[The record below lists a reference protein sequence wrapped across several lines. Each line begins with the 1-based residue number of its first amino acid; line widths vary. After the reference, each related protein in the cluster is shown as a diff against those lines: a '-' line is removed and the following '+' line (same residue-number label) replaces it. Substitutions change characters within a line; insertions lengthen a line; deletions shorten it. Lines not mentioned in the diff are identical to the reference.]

1 MTSPTVVTPVR
12 VTGEFPAR
20 SAMPKPGPCIVV
32 ILGVGGDLARRKLL
46 PALFHLFQD
55 EGMPEDFALIGVE
68 RGASTSDEHFRASVA
83 ETLAGEV
90 SAADLQQGWTEFGKR
105 LHYVSGDLNGT
116 EVYARLKQCVTDL
129 SARIHDVQGH
139 LFHLA
144 LPPSMYAG
152 VIRQLAS
159 SGLLPKMR
167 DPDDRP
173 WVRVVIEKPFGHDG
187 PSAQALQRSARRV
200 MAEHQLYRIDH
211 YLGKET
217 VQNLLVLRFANSI
230 FETVW
235 NRHYVDHVQI
245 TASETLGVE
254 HRGKYYE
261 EAGVV
266 RDVFQ
271 NHLLQLLTLT
281 AMEPPTAFAADP
293 VRDEKVK
300 VLRAVRPVNPAAA
313 VRGQYGPGRIDGLPV
328 PGYRQEE
335 NVAADSRTP
344 TYAAVQFAVE
354 NWRWQGVPFF
364 VRAGK
369 RLAAS
374 ATEIAIRFRRPP
386 LMLFPAEAGERLD
399 PNLLVVRIQPRE
411 GISLC
416 FNVKVPGM
424 AMQARSVEMDFAY
437 AEGFGTEEHDAYET
451 LLLDAMLGD
460 QTLFMRSD
468 EVEAAWGIVDPLLA
482 YWEAQPPERF
492 PNYAAG
498 SSGPASAD
506 ELLTGAGA
514 AWRAIEKRPEND
526 APK

>member
-1 MTSPTVVTPVR
+1 MTAPAVVTPLK
-12 VTGEFPAR
+12 VTGEFPVAP
-20 SAMPKPGPCIVV
+20 AMPKPGRCVVV
-32 ILGVGGDLARRKLL
+32 ILGIGGDLARRKLL
-46 PALFHLFQD
+46 PALFHLFLD
-55 EGMPEDFALIGVE
+55 GGMPDEFAIIGVE
-68 RGASTSDEHFRASVA
+68 RGDASTDEAVRAGVR
-83 ETLAGEV
+83 ETLSAEV
-90 SAADLQQGWTEFGKR
+90 SPAQLQKGWVEFGRR
-105 LHYVSGDLNGT
+105 LHYVAGDLAGA
-116 EVYARLKQCVTDL
+116 EVYARLKQCTTEISATIADL
-129 SARIHDVQGH
+129 QGH

-144 LPPSMYAG
+144 LPPSMYSG

-159 SGLLPKMR
+159 SGLLPKIR
-167 DPDDRP
+167 DPDERP

-187 PSAQALQRSARRV
+187 ASAQALQRGARRV
-200 MAEHQLYRIDH
+200 MSEHQLYRIDH

-235 NRHYVDHVQI
+235 NRHYVEHVQI

-261 EAGVV
+261 EAGII
-266 RDVFQ
+266 RDMFQ

-300 VLRAVRPVNPAAA
+300 VLRAIRPVNPAAA
-313 VRGQYGPGRIDGLPV
+313 VRGQYGPGQVDGLAV
-328 PGYRQEE
+328 AGYRREDH
-335 NVAADSRTP
+335 VAADSRTP

-354 NWRWQGVPFF
+354 NWRWQGVPFL

-374 ATEIAIRFRRPP
+374 GTEIAIRFRRPP

-399 PNLLVVRIQPRE
+399 PNHLVVRIQPRE

-482 YWEAQPPERF
+482 YWDAQPPERF

-498 SSGPASAD
+498 SSGPAAAD
-506 ELLTGAGA
+506 ELIATAGA
-514 AWRAIEKRPEND
+514 VWRSLGKS
-526 APK
+526 

>member
-1 MTSPTVVTPVR
+1 MTATAVVTPMK
-12 VTGEFPAR
+12 VTGEFPVAP
-20 SAMPKPGPCIVV
+20 SAMPKPGRCVVV

-46 PALFHLFQD
+46 PALYHLYLD
-55 EGMPEDFALIGVE
+55 GGMPDDFAIIGVE
-68 RGASTSDEHFRASVA
+68 RGAAMTDEGFRNGVV
-83 ETLAGEV
+83 ETLT
-90 SAADLQQGWTEFGKR
+90 AADISPAQLQQGWAEFVKR
-105 LHYVSGDLNGT
+105 LHYVAGDLT
-116 EVYARLKQCVTDL
+116 SADLYAELRKCVTAISATIADL
-129 SARIHDVQGH
+129 QGQ

-159 SGLLPKMR
+159 SGLLTKVR

-187 PSAQALQRSARRV
+187 PSAQALQRGARRV

-217 VQNLLVLRFANSI
+217 VQNLLVLRFANST

-254 HRGKYYE
+254 HRGTYYE
-261 EAGVV
+261 EAGVI
-266 RDVFQ
+266 RDMFQ

-300 VLRAVRPVNPAAA
+300 VLRAIRPVNPVAA
-313 VRGQYGPGRIDGLPV
+313 VRGQYGPGRVDGLAV
-328 PGYRQEE
+328 PGYRQEDH
-335 NVAADSRTP
+335 VAADSRTP
-344 TYAAVQFAVE
+344 TFAAVQFAVE

-369 RLAAS
+369 RLSAG

-399 PNLLVVRIQPRE
+399 ANLLVVRIQPRE

-437 AEGFGTEEHDAYET
+437 AEGFGIKEHDAYET

-482 YWEAQPPERF
+482 YWDAQPPERF

-498 SSGPASAD
+498 SSGPAASD
-506 ELLTGAGA
+506 ELIATAGA
-514 AWRAIEKRPEND
+514 TWRALGKQ
-526 APK
+526 

>member
-1 MTSPTVVTPVR
+1 MTATAVVTPMK
-12 VTGEFPAR
+12 VTGEFPVVR
-20 SAMPKPGPCIVV
+20 STMPKPGRCVVV

-46 PALFHLFQD
+46 PALYHLFLD
-55 EGMPEDFALIGVE
+55 GGMPDDFAIIGVE
-68 RGASTSDEHFRASVA
+68 RGAGLTDEAFQSGVA
-83 ETLAGEV
+83 DTLTGADIS
-90 SAADLQQGWTEFGKR
+90 SAQLQTGWGEFGKR
-105 LHYVSGDLNGT
+105 LYYVAGDLGSA
-116 EVYARLKQCVTDL
+116 EVYANLRKRVTEISATIIDL
-129 SARIHDVQGH
+129 QGH

-144 LPPSMYAG
+144 LPPSLYAG

-159 SGLLPKMR
+159 SGLLTKVR
-167 DPDDRP
+167 DPEDRP

-187 PSAQALQRSARRV
+187 ASAQALQRGARRV

-235 NRHYVDHVQI
+235 NRHYVEHVQI

-261 EAGVV
+261 EAGIV
-266 RDVFQ
+266 RDMFQ

-300 VLRAVRPVNPAAA
+300 VLRAIRPVNPATA
-313 VRGQYGPGRIDGLPV
+313 VRGQYGPGRIDGVTV

-335 NVAADSRTP
+335 RVAADSRTP
-344 TYAAVQFAVE
+344 TFAAVQFAVE

-369 RLAAS
+369 RLAAG

-386 LMLFPAEAGERLD
+386 LMLFPAEEGERLA
-399 PNLLVVRIQPRE
+399 PNVLVVRIQPRE

-424 AMQARSVEMDFAY
+424 AMQARAVEMDFAY
-437 AEGFGTEEHDAYET
+437 TEGFGTEDHDAYET

-482 YWEAQPPERF
+482 YWDAQPPERF

-498 SSGPASAD
+498 SSGPAAAD
-506 ELLTGAGA
+506 ELLAAAGA
-514 AWRAIEKRPEND
+514 TWRPLTKQ
-526 APK
+526 

>member
-1 MTSPTVVTPVR
+1 MTTPTMVTPVKI
-12 VTGEFPAR
+12 TGEFPVPA
-20 SAMPKPGPCIVV
+20 AMPKPGRCVVV

-46 PALFHLFQD
+46 PALFHLYLD
-55 EGMPEDFALIGVE
+55 GGMPDEFAIVGVE
-68 RGASTSDEHFRASVA
+68 RGSSGTDEAFRNSVG
-83 ETLAGEV
+83 ETLTAEV
-90 SAADLQQGWTEFGKR
+90 TPAQLQRGWGEFGKR
-105 LHYVSGDLNGT
+105 LHYVPGDLT
-116 EVYARLKQCVTDL
+116 SAEVYGKLKQCVTEIGGSIPDL
-129 SARIHDVQGH
+129 QGH

-144 LPPSMYAG
+144 LPPSMYPG

-159 SGLLPKMR
+159 SGLLTKVR
-167 DPDDRP
+167 DPADRP
-173 WVRVVIEKPFGHDG
+173 WVRIVIEKPFGHDG
-187 PSAQALQRSARRV
+187 ASAQALQRGARRV
-200 MAEHQLYRIDH
+200 VAEHQLYRIDH

-217 VQNLLVLRFANSI
+217 VQNLLVLRMANSI

-235 NRHYVDHVQI
+235 NRHYVEHVQI
-245 TASETLGVE
+245 TASETIGVE
-254 HRGKYYE
+254 HRGTYYE
-261 EAGVV
+261 EAGVI
-266 RDVFQ
+266 RDMFQ

-281 AMEPPTAFAADP
+281 AMEPPTAFDADP

-300 VLRAVRPVNPAAA
+300 VLRAIRPVNPAAA
-313 VRGQYGPGRIDGLPV
+313 VRGQYGPGRVDGVTV
-328 PGYRQEE
+328 PGYRQEDR
-335 NVAADSRTP
+335 VAPDSRTP
-344 TYAAVQFAVE
+344 TFAAVRFEVE

-369 RLAAS
+369 RLAAG

-437 AEGFGTEEHDAYET
+437 AEAFGTPEHDAYET

-468 EVEAAWGIVDPLLA
+468 EVEAAWDIVDPLLA

-498 SSGPASAD
+498 SSGPAAAD
-506 ELLTGAGA
+506 ELIAAAGA
-514 AWRAIEKRPEND
+514 KWRAL
-526 APK
+526 ASS

>member
-1 MTSPTVVTPVR
+1 MTTPAVVTPVK
-12 VTGEFPAR
+12 VSGEFPVATPE
-20 SAMPKPGPCIVV
+20 MPKPGRCIVV

-46 PALFHLFQD
+46 PALFHLFLDGGLPD
-55 EGMPEDFALIGVE
+55 EFAILGVE
-68 RGASTSDEHFRASVA
+68 RGAGMSGESFRNGVA
-83 ETLAGEV
+83 ESLKAADISPAQLQKGWSEFGRRLHFVAGDLAGGAVYADLKACLDELGKTI
-90 SAADLQQGWTEFGKR
+90 ADLQG
-105 LHYVSGDLNGT
+105 Y
-116 EVYARLKQCVTDL
+116 
-129 SARIHDVQGH
+129 

-144 LPPSMYAG
+144 LPPSLYSG
-152 VIRQLAS
+152 VIRQLANA
-159 SGLLPKMR
+159 GLLSKNR
-167 DPDDRP
+167 DPDERP

-187 PSAQALQRSARRV
+187 ASAQALQRGARRV

-217 VQNLLVLRFANSI
+217 VQNLLVLRFGNSM

-235 NRHYVDHVQI
+235 NRHYVEHVQI
-245 TASETLGVE
+245 TAAETIGVE

-261 EAGVV
+261 EAGIV
-266 RDVFQ
+266 RDMFQ
-271 NHLLQLLTLT
+271 NHLLQLLTLS
-281 AMEPPTAFAADP
+281 AMEPPTAFSADA

-300 VLRAVRPVNPAAA
+300 VLRSIRPIETGRA
-313 VRGQYGPGRIDGLPV
+313 VRGQYGPGRVDGATV
-328 PGYRQEE
+328 PGYRAEE
-335 NVAADSRTP
+335 HVAADSRTP
-344 TYAAVQFAVE
+344 TYAAMQFAVD
-354 NWRWQGVPFF
+354 NWRWHGVPFF

-374 ATEIAIRFRRPP
+374 GTEIAIRFRRPP
-386 LMLFPAEAGERLD
+386 LMLFPPEEGERLD

-411 GISLC
+411 GISLA

-492 PNYAAG
+492 PNYPAG
-498 SSGPASAD
+498 SSGPAAAD
-506 ELLTGAGA
+506 ELIATCGGT
-514 AWRAIEKRPEND
+514 WRELGSSS
-526 APK
+526 